1 MTPHAWETTVQH
13 NSLVPR
19 PPPSEDEHRGD
30 PGNETSQCDAR
41 ASTGW
46 LVTTV
51 SSLTSQP
58 TSTRNGK
65 WSEVI
70 NVLTDIYIAGYTP
83 NRLQSHNPILGVCF

>member
-1 MTPHAWETTVQH
+1 MRWRTFSEISNNPIPLLRSHLTPRPWVHTRETTVQH

-19 PPPSEDEHRGD
+19 PPPSEDEHKGE
-30 PGNETSQCDAR
+30 PGNEVSQCDAR

-65 WSEVI
+65 WS
-70 NVLTDIYIAGYTP
+70 G
-83 NRLQSHNPILGVCF
+83 GVN